1 MLTDFKQDYILR
13 YEDILSKV
21 NVSMKSLGSTRF
33 ESNLKFG
40 DTVNRTILDLSAVRV
55 RSFTNLSDQTIDPLT
70 DSEETMTVNVQAGAV
85 FPISRLEKI
94 QAGPL
99 NPAMT
104 AGKEVAMKISNF
116 LDAVVLAETRNAFAD
131 FDTGNLTTAASNG
144 TAITLNST
152 TVPQMVAQSYAK
164 LFSNNVAM
172 TNLCWVLD
180 PFSVSQIAQYPIGK
194 DITSANTV
202 FINGFSGNIFGAEVY
217 TSNNLTGE
225 AVLGLATNPT
235 NGDTIVIGGVTVTF
249 LATLAATPGAVHIA
263 STVDITRANLAAH
276 LNAPSVTE
284 AEATDTGYVA
294 FSAAD
299 QIKLVDVLGIGS
311 SKPNGVAVVNDN
323 TANTLTIVAVGSS
336 RLTLSETLTDGT
348 DAWTKNFVHAYYG
361 MKGSVDVA
369 IQDKPTMEMREEAK
383 QLTTNIF
390 NNVVAAV
397 KTFTDGS
404 QKFLD
409 VHIANA

>member
-1 MLTDFKQDYILR
+1 MALTDFKQDYILR
-13 YEDILSKV
+13 YQDILSKV
-21 NVSMKSLGSTRF
+21 MVSMKSVASTRF

-55 RSFTNLSDQTIDPLT
+55 RSFTNLNDQTIDPLT
-70 DSEETMTVNVQAGAV
+70 DSEETMTVNVQVGAV
-85 FPISRLEKI
+85 FPIARLEKI

-104 AGKEVAMKISNF
+104 AGKEVAIKVANY
-116 LDAVVLAETRNAFAD
+116 LDSVVLKETMNAWAN
-131 FDTGNLTTAASNG
+131 FDTGNLTTAAASG
-144 TAITLNST
+144 TPITLSST

-202 FINGFSGNIFGAEVY
+202 FVNGFSGNIFGAEVY

-225 AVLGLATNPT
+225 AVLGLATNPSNT
-235 NGDTIVIGGVTVTF
+235 DTITIGGVVVTF
-249 LATLAATPGAVHIA
+249 LATLAATAGAVHIA
-263 STVDITRANLAAH
+263 STVDITRANLVAH
-276 LNAPSVTE
+276 LNSPSTTE

-299 QIKLVDVLGIGS
+299 QITLADVLGIT
-311 SKPNGVAVVNDN
+311 ATNDN
-323 TANTLTIVAVGSS
+323 TANTMTIVARGSS
-336 RLTLSETLTDGT
+336 RLTLSEALTDGT
-348 DAWTKNFVHAYYG
+348 DTWTKNFVHAYYG
-361 MKGSVDVA
+361 MKGAIDVA
-369 IQDKPTMEMREEAK
+369 VQDQPTMEMREEAK

>member
-1 MLTDFKQDYILR
+1 MALTDFKQDYILR
-13 YEDILSKV
+13 YQDILSKV
-21 NVSMKSLGSTRF
+21 MVGLKIASTRF

-40 DTVNRTILDLSAVRV
+40 DTVNRTILNLSAVRV

-70 DSEETMTVNVQAGAV
+70 DSEETMTVNVQVGAV
-85 FPISRLEKI
+85 FPIARLEKI

-104 AGKEVAMKISNF
+104 AGKEVAIKVANY
-116 LDAVVLAETRNAFAD
+116 LDAQILAETQNAWAD
-131 FDTGNLTTAASNG
+131 FDTGNLTTAASSG
-144 TAITLNST
+144 TPITLSST

-194 DITSANTV
+194 DITNANTV
-202 FINGFSGNIFGAEVY
+202 FINGFSGHIFGSEIY

-225 AVLGLATNPT
+225 ALWTATGNFV
-235 NGDTIVIGGVTVTF
+235 GDETITIGGVSFQAVLAVGTTAGNFLVTSANYTAG
-249 LATLAATPGAVHIA
+249 LTALAALI
-263 STVDITRANLAAH
+263 
-276 LNAPSVTE
+276 NAPGT
-284 AEATDTGYVA
+284 TTTTGVA
-294 FSAAD
+294 LSAAD
-299 QIKLVDVLGIGS
+299 QITITDVLGLSATEDGTS
-311 SKPNGVAVVNDN
+311 
-323 TANTLTIVAVGSS
+323 LTIIGEGSS
-336 RLTLSETLTDGT
+336 RLTLSDVAANGSW
-348 DAWTKNFVHAYYG
+348 AKNFVHCYYG
-361 MKGSVDVA
+361 QKGAIDVA
-369 IQDKPTMEMREEAK
+369 IQDQPVMEMRDEPK

-390 NNVVAAV
+390 NNVVAAI